1 MALSVLFPICASLSP
16 TTVPHNEHPSLPL
29 PSSSLF
35 PLYPLDHEGEAAE
48 LQRTDPRTDPRTDGQ
63 MRTDTQ
69 TKTHRQ
75 TDEEGGQAG
84 GRDQTRGDERR
95 EAIPPQRTK
104 AAQLAAVSVSLAV
117 S

>member
-35 PLYPLDHEGEAAE
+35 PLYPLDHEGETVE
-48 LQRTDPRTDPRTDGQ
+48 LQRTDPRTDGQ

-95 EAIPPQRTK
+95 EAIPPHRTK